1 MQKALRSTMRKYFV
15 ISKES
20 APAIGSDLNIFCCN
34 QLEVVFAY
42 QHIDCFSTR
51 KKMIKQVTTKSTT
64 YFDHSICRIPSLRG
78 KSLLVRRYR
87 YVIFFISTH
96 FFKCRCVELH
106 TYVYFKILFFL
117 GRYLSNHIS
126 KRDITMRQLKQKQK
140 QIKAC
145 FKVRKKIFC
154 STLLILK

>member
-117 GRYLSNHIS
+117 GRYQIIFQKETSQWGNSNKNKNKS
-126 KRDITMRQLKQKQK
+126 KHVSK
-140 QIKAC
+140 
-145 FKVRKKIFC
+145 FGRK
-154 STLLILK
+154 SSALHY